1 MNEKTILEILA
12 ILFFVMQFL
21 MVWTKNEIITIIWVI
36 ITIIL
41 ALLILNSLITQKT
54 KILDEFKKQ
63 HVIIQILI
71 IAFIMIAVFELITIH
86 TFSISWIIFIILA
99 IFGFYKWF
107 FKKEE

>member
-1 MNEKTILEILA
+1 MNEKTILEILV
-12 ILFFVMQFL
+12 ILFFILQFL
-21 MVWTKNEIITIIWVI
+21 MAWTRNEMITIIWII
-36 ITIIL
+36 ITVIL
-41 ALLILNSLITQKT
+41 AILISKSLITQKT
-54 KILDEFKKQ
+54 RILDEFKKQ

-71 IAFIMIAVFELITIH
+71 IAFIIIAIFELITIQ